1 MVEAESIFLNGKI
14 HTLDGQNSIAQ
25 ALATYEGKILG
36 VGSVEKIKTLTGP
49 VTKVVNLNGKA
60 VLPGF
65 SDAHCHVL
73 LFGLGLLQIDLR
85 SATSISE
92 IINAVDQEAKLV
104 QTDKWV
110 RGWGYNDNKLSEKRH
125 PTRYDIDSVSHG
137 HPVYLAHIS
146 GHMSTANTKALQLA
160 GIDKDTPDPEGGIVD
175 RDGSGQPTG
184 VFKESAQDLIKRVL
198 PPFTI
203 NEVKK
208 ALAMANDRLLE
219 EGVTSVQDAWAGWI
233 APREFMGYQ
242 DAIKEELLQVR
253 VILMPDVESLKVK
266 DGHFDFGFGLHSGFG
281 NERLKLGPI
290 KIFIDGSLIGRTA
303 ALTQPYTSDPNNKG
317 LLAKSKER
325 ILEQFRIAHEDGWQV
340 AMHVIGDQ
348 AIEVALETIE
358 KVMGK
363 KAGQYRPRLEHCG
376 VLRED
381 LIQRIKSLGAVVVT
395 QPQFIRELGDGFR
408 EALGDERLKLTY
420 PFASLRDLPII
431 AFSSDRP
438 VVEGA
443 PLLGIQAAVRRQT
456 QSGASLVPEEKITI
470 EEAIRWYTIGA
481 ASAAFEEQIRG
492 TLEPGKLADFIVLSE
507 NPFELEP
514 ERISAIRIDLTVIGG
529 KIVYK
534 SQQSS
539 N

>member
-1 MVEAESIFLNGKI
+1 MVEAESIFLNGHI
-14 HTLDGQNSIAQ
+14 YTLDGQNSITQ
-25 ALATYEGKILG
+25 AMATYEGRILA
-36 VGSVEKIKTLTGP
+36 VGSIDKIKTLIGP
-49 VTKVVNLNGKA
+49 LTKVVDLNGKA

-92 IINAVDQEAKLV
+92 IINAVDREAKLIPS
-104 QTDKWV
+104 DKWV
-110 RGWGYNDNKLSEKRH
+110 RGWGYNDNKLSERRH
-125 PTRYDIDSVSHG
+125 PTRYDIDSVSHD
-137 HPVYLAHIS
+137 HPVYLTHIS
-146 GHMSTANTKALQLA
+146 GHMSMVNTKALQLA
-160 GIDKDTPDPEGGIVD
+160 GVDKDTPDPKGGIID

-184 VFKESAQDLIKRVL
+184 VFKESAQDFIKKVL

-203 NEVKK
+203 DEVKK
-208 ALAMANDRLLE
+208 ALAAANDRLLQ
-219 EGVTSVQDAWAGWI
+219 EGITSVQDAWAGWI
-233 APREFMGYQ
+233 APMEFKGYQ
-242 DAIKEELLQVR
+242 DAVKEGLLQVR
-253 VILMPDVESLKVK
+253 VILMPDVESIKLK
-266 DGHFDFGFGLHSGFG
+266 DGHFDFGFGIHSGFG
-281 NERLKLGPI
+281 NEQLKLGPI
-290 KIFIDGSLIGRTA
+290 KIFIDGSLVGRTA
-303 ALTQPYTSDPNNKG
+303 ALSQPYASDPNNKG
-317 LLAKSKER
+317 FLIKSKEH

-363 KAGQYRPRLEHCG
+363 KAEQYRPRLEHCG

-395 QPQFIRELGDGFR
+395 QPHFIWELGDGFR
-408 EALGDERLKLTY
+408 EALGEERLRLTY
-420 PFASLRDLPII
+420 PFASLRDLHII

-443 PLLGIQAAVRRQT
+443 PIIGIQAAVRRQT
-456 QSGASLVPEEKITI
+456 QSGALLVPEEKITI
-470 EEAIRWYTIGA
+470 EEAIRWYTLGA
-481 ASAAFEEQIRG
+481 ASAAFEEHIRG

-507 NPFELEP
+507 NPFEVKP
-514 ERISAIRIDLTVIGG
+514 ERISEIKIDLTVIGG

-534 SQQSS
+534 SQRNSI
-539 N
+539 